1 MPTGFCSC
9 LSAAPETTHSSCVL
23 FGWSS
28 KSRRKSLAHQVCAR
42 HLSIGRVNHESIS
55 LSQVSLNLYLVWNP
69 KMGHLGGIWSSMS
82 GTSWEWLL
90 LLLTILQQSLQNS
103 SSVTWKEVL
112 HTLYQIPW
120 VTSVP
125 KLFLGSS
132 YFLFY
137 FIKVFFFFSMA
148 SAKITCYC

>member
-28 KSRRKSLAHQVCAR
+28 KSRRKSLAQQVYAR

-55 LSQVSLNLYLVWNP
+55 LSQVSLNLYLVWTP
-69 KMGHLGGIWSSMS
+69 KWDTLVEFDHLCQGPPENDCCCCWQYYNNHCKIH
-82 GTSWEWLL
+82 
-90 LLLTILQQSLQNS
+90 LQLHEKRCYIHYIRSLGWQVSLNF
-103 SSVTWKEVL
+103 
-112 HTLYQIPW
+112 
-120 VTSVP
+120 
-125 KLFLGSS
+125 FLG
-132 YFLFY
+132 LRIFY
-137 FIKVFFFFSMA
+137 FILLRCFFFSMA